1 MKKIR
6 VLIVDD
12 HQLVRIGLAESIVA
26 TDDLEAVGEAANGEQ
41 ALEKYRLL
49 RPDVVIMDYQM
60 PRMNGAETTAN
71 LRQEFPTA
79 AVIILSVYEGEEDI
93 WRAAQAGASG
103 YLPKSVEMPE
113 ILTAIRHV
121 AAGDTYFPVN
131 ILAKLDERRS
141 RADLTPRE
149 MEVLRLIVA
158 GRSNKEIAA
167 TLHVSDG
174 WVRLYVSRVL
184 AQLQVTDRTQ
194 AAVQAIQ
201 RGLVHLPA

>member
-12 HQLVRIGLAESIVA
+12 HQLVRIGLSESILT

-41 ALEKYRLL
+41 ALEKYRQC

-60 PRMNGAETTAN
+60 PRKNGAETTVA

-93 WRAAQAGASG
+93 WRAAQAGAMG

-121 AAGDTYFPVN
+121 ASGDTYFPVT

-149 MEVLRLIVA
+149 LEVLRLIVA

>member
-12 HQLVRIGLAESIVA
+12 HQLVRIGLSESIVA
-26 TDDLEAVGEAANGEQ
+26 TDDLEAAGEAANGEQ
-41 ALEKYRLL
+41 ALEKYRQC
-49 RPDVVIMDYQM
+49 RPNVVVMDYQM
-60 PRMNGAETTAN
+60 PRKNGAETTAL
-71 LRQEFPTA
+71 LRQEFPDA

-93 WRAAQAGASG
+93 WRAAQAGAMG
-103 YLPKSVEMPE
+103 YLPKSVEMSE

-121 AAGDTYFPVN
+121 ANGDTYFPVT

-149 MEVLRLIVA
+149 LEVLRLIVA
-158 GRSNKEIAA
+158 GRSNKEIAS

-201 RGLVHLPA
+201 RGLVHLPT